1 MKVTITRS
9 EQRICLQINTK
20 EDVSDDDD
28 ALDDTIETGIVKRE
42 MNSGPWQWKSKF
54 PMHTC

>member
-1 MKVTITRS
+1 MTVTITRS
-9 EQRICLQINTK
+9 ELRNCLQINTK

-42 MNSGPWQWKSKF
+42 MNSGP
-54 PMHTC
+54 

>member
-1 MKVTITRS
+1 M
-9 EQRICLQINTK
+9 QRICLQINTK

>member
-1 MKVTITRS
+1 MTVTITRS
-9 EQRICLQINTK
+9 ELRICHQINTK

-42 MNSGPWQWKSKF
+42 MNSGP
-54 PMHTC
+54 

>member
-1 MKVTITRS
+1 MTVLTITRS
-9 EQRICLQINTK
+9 ELRICLQFNTK

-42 MNSGPWQWKSKF
+42 MNSGP
-54 PMHTC
+54 